1 MSVLRVVLDTNL
13 LVSYLLTQGKTMSR
27 IINYWKNGD
36 IAVIVSPAIVEELV
50 EVVQRPRLRQQMVA
64 DPKILIELLSFEA
77 MHINGNLALPGS
89 SRDPKDDKFLACAVE
104 GEAAYIVSGDEDL
117 LSLKKFQGVSIIR
130 PAAFVELIETAK
142 KNSAMGVAKY
152 AAKSDEPQEG

>member
-1 MSVLRVVLDTNL
+1 MPALRVVLDTNL
-13 LVSYLLTQGKTMSR
+13 LVSYLLTQGKTISR
-27 IINYWKNGD
+27 IIDYWKNDD

-50 EVVQRPRLRQQMVA
+50 EVVQRPRLRQHMVT

-77 MHINGNLALPGS
+77 VHISGNLTLPGS

-104 GEAAYIVSGDEDL
+104 GDAAYIVSGDEDL

-130 PAAFVELIETAK
+130 PAAFVELIESAK
-142 KNSAMGVAKY
+142 R
-152 AAKSDEPQEG
+152 